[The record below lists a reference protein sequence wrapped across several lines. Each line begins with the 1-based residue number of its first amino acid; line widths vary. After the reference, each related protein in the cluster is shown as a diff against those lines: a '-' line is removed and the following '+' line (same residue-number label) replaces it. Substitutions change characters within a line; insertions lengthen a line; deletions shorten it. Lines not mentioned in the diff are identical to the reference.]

1 MFWKKGFF
9 QGLCLSGTASKQR
22 TSKATHDLTE
32 LAVPT
37 LLPLQCLP
45 LPHLTVT
52 KTPRGLSLFSN
63 LKTQAQ
69 LCSAECI
76 LQKNTSG
83 PRQKERS
90 FLREKWY
97 RANERQDIHRWPCPN
112 FSRHSTLCSEED
124 KQDTV
129 SQETGSAAASVTV
142 SVWPGAWFALPL

>member
-1 MFWKKGFF
+1 MEYLTLTETGIYQEGDHVLEKGM
-9 QGLCLSGTASKQR
+9 LNCLSGTASKQR

-52 KTPRGLSLFSN
+52 KTPQGLSLFSN

-83 PRQKERS
+83 PR
-90 FLREKWY
+90 
-97 RANERQDIHRWPCPN
+97 
-112 FSRHSTLCSEED
+112 
-124 KQDTV
+124 
-129 SQETGSAAASVTV
+129 
-142 SVWPGAWFALPL
+142 